1 MKWRPLAH
9 DLRTELLE
17 YEVLRSVSVMR
28 FANTCARTSSIT
40 STHSAWTESV
50 NWKPASLETFQENV
64 RSQPR
69 DHTTL
74 RPETLTQTAAGSG
87 VFVFVGFPP
96 GEDDVVYARLER
108 DGDAVDLP
116 FFVVGESYPF
126 AAESSQ
132 RRWEIVGDHKDVVV
146 IVLERNGE
154 SDHVTFEGV
163 TIDPTVAI
171 P

>member
-1 MKWRPLAH
+1 VCADFKYYFNS
-9 DLRTELLE
+9 LRLDGVGELE
-17 YEVLRSVSVMR
+17 TG
-28 FANTCARTSSIT
+28 AI
-40 STHSAWTESV
+40 
-50 NWKPASLETFQENV
+50 ETFQENV
-64 RSQPR
+64 RSQRR

-96 GEDDVVYARLER
+96 GEDDVIYPRLER